1 MDHFVG
7 ACQYISKVIV
17 NLSIKSG
24 TEEKYIVLQ
33 LMSLN
38 MLHVSIGSKIEKQNH
53 RKCLL

>member
-1 MDHFVG
+1 MDHCVE

-53 RKCLL
+53 RKRLL

>member
-1 MDHFVG
+1 MDHCVE

-38 MLHVSIGSKIEKQNH
+38 M
-53 RKCLL
+53 

>member
-53 RKCLL
+53 RKRLL